1 MILACQKLLG
11 QITKVLGLRRPHPP
25 YVGKNSQIITYFFSE
40 AFPYGELVIWR
51 PFHLTVS
58 LMSFISHFSSDM
70 DKKALLREKITTREE
85 AYKNMQQARKFS
97 TEELQA
103 KIKNPDMETF
113 LNDISSDRL
122 SQSAVL
128 VSRFVPKFCTRSM
141 LRFLQQKCWYIIFR
155 CAVIISICHHVIIS
169 TCQHVNMSTCHHVI
183 MSSFQDVNN
192 FVEP

>member
-1 MILACQKLLG
+1 MPK
-11 QITKVLGLRRPHPP
+11 ITWSNHKSFGNEKTPP
-25 YVGKNSQIITYFFSE
+25 PLCWEKFPNNPVFFSE

-169 TCQHVNMSTCHHVI
+169 RCQQFCGTI
-183 MSSFQDVNN
+183 GN
-192 FVEP
+192 FWQL